1 MVRSDAS
8 LENAPNPAEADCE
21 PEEAAELS
29 SSVEAREGAEEFLLT
44 KDEIMRRFRELE
56 AEKENNSHYIID
68 SSILNAK
75 QALLDR
81 EEDPE
86 ELYDFLDEDA
96 SPLLY
101 L

>member
-1 MVRSDAS
+1 
-8 LENAPNPAEADCE
+8 
-21 PEEAAELS
+21 
-29 SSVEAREGAEEFLLT
+29 
-44 KDEIMRRFRELE
+44 MRRFRELE